1 MSREDKSSPT
11 CFTESILLT
20 CGIDAYEKRD
30 VMSMDIPNAFVQTE
44 MPQKKVG
51 ERIIM
56 KVRGMLVEWLV
67 KLDPLRYQDK
77 VVYENGNKVLYL
89 EVIKAIYGMLV
100 ASLLWYR
107 KFRRELE
114 SIGFIFN
121 SYDPCVANRLVRTC
135 QQTIRFH
142 VDDLLVSCKDK
153 RANDELHAW
162 CNQKYGTIKPVKC
175 HRGGVHSFLGMTLDF
190 EREPGAVHI
199 LQEDYVQDIVSTLN
213 ENVKG
218 NSPSPAS
225 SDLFKRGAGG
235 LLNEQQKEKFHTIIA
250 KALFVTKRS
259 RPNIGL
265 VVSVLSGR
273 VRMPNKDD

>member
-30 VMSMDIPNAFVQTE
+30 VMSMDIPNAFVQTD

-67 KLDPLRYQDK
+67 ELDPLRYQDK

-89 EVIKAIYGMLV
+89 EVLKAIYGMLV

-114 SIGFIFN
+114 SIGFVFN
-121 SYDPCVANRLVRTC
+121 SYDPCVANRLVRTY
-135 QQTIRFH
+135 QQTIR
-142 VDDLLVSCKDK
+142 C
-153 RANDELHAW
+153 R
-162 CNQKYGTIKPVKC
+162 
-175 HRGGVHSFLGMTLDF
+175 
-190 EREPGAVHI
+190 
-199 LQEDYVQDIVSTLN
+199 
-213 ENVKG
+213 
-218 NSPSPAS
+218 
-225 SDLFKRGAGG
+225 
-235 LLNEQQKEKFHTIIA
+235 
-250 KALFVTKRS
+250 
-259 RPNIGL
+259 
-265 VVSVLSGR
+265 
-273 VRMPNKDD
+273 